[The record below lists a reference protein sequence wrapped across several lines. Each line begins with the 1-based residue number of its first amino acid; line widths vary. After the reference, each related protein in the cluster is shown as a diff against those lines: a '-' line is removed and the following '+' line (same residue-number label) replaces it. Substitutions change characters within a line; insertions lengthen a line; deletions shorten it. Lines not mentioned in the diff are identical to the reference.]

1 MRAASEVGEVGNVSA
16 VTGTAQI
23 MGQGGDIPSP
33 RRHETAVT
41 GVAEKRRGSLTG
53 VAEQGHRHLGRMLV
67 VGFAESARPP
77 RR

>member
-1 MRAASEVGEVGNVSA
+1 MRAASQVGEVGNVSD

-53 VAEQGHRHLGRMLV
+53 VAEQGHRHLIRMPV
-67 VGFAESARPP
+67 AGFAESVHPP

>member
-1 MRAASEVGEVGNVSA
+1 MRAASEVGEGRNVSA

-23 MGQGGDIPSP
+23 MGQGGDIPPP
-33 RRHETAVT
+33 RRHEPAVT

-53 VAEQGHRHLGRMLV
+53 VDEKGHRHPGRMPFA
-67 VGFAESARPP
+67 GFAESVHPP